1 MSTSAWWLS
10 LGAMISPD
18 TPGSGWVLPHNI
30 IYNITHNHMLRCSTA
45 LTKHRLLVF
54 MGGPIKFNQ
63 IKIKQQSNTREF
75 MKKHSIC
82 ADMSCSTMWWENLRG
97 SEVLGDILRSQLIA
111 SYKTNNNIDLT
122 KMMQKKYR
130 SDQDVQREEWEES
143 QTRLPSRLW
152 QPVRSFLRA
161 GVIEVKNKNNNNV
174 KSSNSKND
182 NIPYSL

>member
-1 MSTSAWWLS
+1 M
-10 LGAMISPD
+10 
-18 TPGSGWVLPHNI
+18 
-30 IYNITHNHMLRCSTA
+30 
-45 LTKHRLLVF
+45 
-54 MGGPIKFNQ
+54 
-63 IKIKQQSNTREF
+63 
-75 MKKHSIC
+75 
-82 ADMSCSTMWWENLRG
+82 
-97 SEVLGDILRSQLIA
+97 LGDILRSQLIA
-111 SYKTNNNIDLT
+111 SYNKTNNNIDLT